1 MKDQKKEPEEKLHKL
16 IVELHVKYAPD
27 KGEVNSILKDLK
39 TSLQKNLISMPPWGL
54 KLKIECRECGF
65 ICEVNPRKKNKLN
78 WFCRHCGKVILY
90 DILG

>member
-1 MKDQKKEPEEKLHKL
+1 MKDQKKEPEEKLHK
-16 IVELHVKYAPD
+16 IIIELQVKYAPD
-27 KGEVNSILKDLK
+27 KGEVRSILKDLK
-39 TSLQKNLISMPPWGL
+39 ISLAKNLISMPTWGM

-65 ICEVNPRKKNKLN
+65 IQIVNPNQKKKLN